1 MRETCVNTHAV
12 NERLDVTDLA
22 RLHAALGEPP
32 PRPGRSLAEVEEALG
47 VQLPGDYAAFALEY
61 GDTTVDD
68 YLFLYG
74 PATLVR
80 TAQQRGATL
89 GRIAQRLGASPH
101 TILPTAGGMLLWG
114 STVEGDALF
123 LIDRGERWTVSAFVR
138 QRGQWYQSDQ
148 TLMDW
153 LLGALDND
161 ASPPWLPVWEDT
173 HHVTVMSSAA

>member
-1 MRETCVNTHAV
+1 M
-12 NERLDVTDLA
+12 NERLDVSDLA
-22 RLHAALGEPP
+22 RLRAALGEPP
-32 PRPGRSLAEVEEALG
+32 TQPERSLTEVEDALG
-47 VQLPGDYAAFALEY
+47 VQLPGDYAAFALAY
-61 GDTTVDD
+61 GDTAVDD

-74 PATLVR
+74 PSTLVR

-101 TILPTAGGMLLWG
+101 AVLPAEGGMLLCG

-123 LIDRGERWTVSAFVR
+123 LVNRGERWTVSAFVR

-148 TLMDW
+148 TLIDW

-161 ASPPWLPVWEDT
+161 ASPPWLPLWEDT
-173 HHVTVMSSAA
+173 HRVTVMTSAA